1 MWLKFFIFHFL
12 VAAKNASKKAKK
24 DVEAEA
30 EEEEAYTPSTDSGG
44 EDDTSEEEE
53 EVEEI
58 PEAIEKIVDAPVKR
72 NADGSKKRYR
82 KWENTH

>member
-1 MWLKFFIFHFL
+1 MIEILYISFL

-24 DVEAEA
+24 DVEV
-30 EEEEAYTPSTDSGG
+30 EEEEVYTPSTDSGG
-44 EDDTSEEEE
+44 EDDMSEEEE

>member
-1 MWLKFFIFHFL
+1 MIEILYISFL

-24 DVEAEA
+24 NVEAEA
-30 EEEEAYTPSTDSGG
+30 EEEEAYAPSTDSGG
-44 EDDTSEEEE
+44 EDDTSEEEEE